1 MVNWFRYISKQST
14 KHDIIQ
20 VFIQVN
26 LFYKFARLLM
36 CLEMLLKI
44 KKQIFIFRSTQFH
57 LVTEVNFWKCWRL
70 ELVTFCWQEL
80 LTNSN
85 EQWMSHFLGLRR
97 FLPHQYI
104 EIQMLLTSECY
115 CYFQEDVIGPETNYN
130 YSCITY
136 TVQNKNKQP

>member
-36 CLEMLLKI
+36 CLEMILKM
-44 KKQIFIFRSTQFH
+44 KNRSSFLGH
-57 LVTEVNFWKCWRL
+57 RRSIW
-70 ELVTFCWQEL
+70 WQKWTSWVGDVL
-80 LTNSN
+80 LTVIVDENSS

-115 CYFQEDVIGPETNYN
+115 CYFQEDVIGPEMNYN

>member
-36 CLEMLLKI
+36 CLEMFL
-44 KKQIFIFRSTQFH
+44 KKQVFIFRLPKFH
-57 LVTEVNFWKCWRL
+57 LVTELNSWVGDV
-70 ELVTFCWQEL
+70 LVGE
-80 LTNSN
+80 NSN

-115 CYFQEDVIGPETNYN
+115 CYFQVVVIGPEMNYN